1 VGYKF
6 LNAGPTAELFIYND
20 IAWYGTSADQF
31 RSELQAIRPKPLLVR
46 ISSNGGDP
54 IDATA
59 IYNLLASRKNTTTR
73 VDGMAASAAS
83 IIAQAGSPRE
93 IVSNGWLMIHEPVVV
108 AAGNE
113 ATMRSAA
120 QALSVVKAG
129 MVQTYAGRSGK
140 SPEEIQALMAA
151 ETWYTAEQAKANGF
165 VDTVV
170 DSLGVQAAFSFDP
183 QALAKFKNVPP
194 AVLATLSNSK
204 PPVCG
209 SSPQLINNDATLM
222 SKLSEFLNSFK
233 PGPSEREQKLVR
245 LLAKADC
252 DPEALISSDGDEGL
266 HRVIEAAITSGTA
279 AEKTRRETVEANLGK
294 IAGALTASG
303 IQFDPEKLETL
314 GASIQARVDQIASRK
329 MVTAAA
335 SRGFAPVATQPGET
349 NGARA
354 TARTYTEQCVEARTA
369 QN

>member
-6 LNAGPTAELFIYND
+6 LNAGPTAELSIYND
-20 IAWYGTSADQF
+20 IAWYGTSAEQF
-31 RSELQAIRPKPLLVR
+31 RAELQAIGPKPLLVR

-73 VDGMAASAAS
+73 VDGIAASAAS

-113 ATMRSAA
+113 AAMRSAA

-170 DSLGVQAAFSFDP
+170 DSLEMQAAIRFEP
-183 QALAKFKNVPP
+183 QALAKFKSIPAAVMATYGLPP
-194 AVLATLSNSK
+194 QQ
-204 PPVCG
+204 P
-209 SSPQLINNDATLM
+209 NNDVM
-222 SKLSEFLNSFK
+222 SKLSDFLNSFK

-245 LLAKADC
+245 LLAKADL
-252 DPEALISSDGDEGL
+252 DPEALIAADGDEGL
-266 HRVIEAAITSGTA
+266 HRVIEAAITSGIT
-279 AEKTRRETVEANLGK
+279 AEKTRRETIEANLGK
-294 IAGALTASG
+294 ITGALTASG
-303 IQFDPEKLETL
+303 IQFDAEKLETL
-314 GASIQARVDQIASRK
+314 GATIQSRVDEIASRK

-335 SRGFAPVATQPGET
+335 SRGFAPVPTTPGET
-349 NGARA
+349 NGARP
-354 TARTYTEQCVEARTA
+354 TARTYTEQCVEAHTA